1 MGIYEKAA
9 RVAGE
14 FTRETIERGR
24 RRVAEL
30 VRVDSPPVRS
40 GRFPNPAD
48 YLSGVDDSALYRN
61 PAIRRPE
68 DIQPEAILVEMGS
81 EIPRA
86 PSVKRRLAA
95 RGEADRYLNLIAEVA
110 DLPQKQG
117 LSGTPTAGGLP
128 QVENKTQLKPLVA
141 RGLTY
146 DQGEFERMARS
157 NPVARNA
164 IRATVERVAQASEY
178 YAAPDLDW
186 EAIAAAP
193 GMSPEDRFKAGAAMR
208 ESTERAAEILNLEW
222 YHNPDIDPAQIIREQ
237 AYSMVPGFVLH
248 EFGMDPTLQGRRRT
262 TFIEH
267 RAQSSVLRWVWDQ
280 RERWLGV
287 VQNAS
292 GSPGLLADVAVP
304 GITVQGMPVIDS
316 RKLLLVS
323 NQRIGL
329 NLEGLSDLRASWYAS
344 QGKTEWFV
352 SALMHRRKWG
362 NGFPLFKMDS
372 ESAKAKGVSDS
383 IAQAAKDFFYSGQAY
398 MGLPPGVTM
407 EMLQFDSD
415 TGFLAAMEYFD
426 KEILRSLGALASE
439 IGQNGGSYNL
449 ADVQQAE
456 RLRQLQGYAE
466 QIKSSRRTWIQ
477 TACDVLIGDLAVVPE
492 LRIDGIMTRSDAEVL
507 NIWEGVGRVRALVN
521 PDGSPLYTPEDI
533 RTLSDSV
540 GVPFTTAED
549 SAEDQEMAGNE
560 NKSAPLLVGALQV
573 AQQVLGS
580 LVATELNPNPIAP
593 VSAILLLSAAGV
605 PEETAKKMVEAQI
618 GFPISD
624 FTISNPTAI
633 PAVKKIANSAEAQEF
648 GEEMAGDDL
657 TDGPESAASGVTLG
671 PWAESGELDGLALVT
686 DAGPEAAFIHRAK
699 ALGEVNTAPTS
710 AMRETAA
717 RALEWRAKFKRGGTE
732 VGVARARDIAGGRN
746 LSEETIRRMKAY
758 FSRHAV
764 DRDADGFNSGEDGF
778 PSAGR
783 IAWDLW
789 GGNAGRDFA
798 ERKAAE
804 FDKVRESAAGLR
816 AAKPA
821 VMVFG
826 RDGQA
831 FATFRELNGAEKAV
845 AWSRLYSGI
854 QASGT
859 TLTAIADAIG
869 ERQRADF
876 AKLAAP
882 FIAAGQVA
890 KIAGL
895 SVDYAAEYEKAFA
908 PLLANWSQFN
918 RRELL
923 SEIKAQ
929 AGSNWTPSVEP
940 ETFAAELDQVVAA
953 RASILANQINDDL
966 NRRLREVATVEAT
979 GAQSLAAISGL
990 ALPLAT
996 WEKLAVNAVT
1006 QTANLTRE
1014 EVARVEG
1021 PPVELATY
1029 SAIMD
1034 KVTCS
1039 NCRSV
1044 DGEVFQFGSADY
1056 LENRPP
1062 NKNCLSTL
1070 GPYGNV
1076 CRCIYVYKFGTAA
1089 PGKFE
1094 GSGVGAEAE

>member
-14 FTRETIERGR
+14 FTRDTIERGR

-30 VRVDSPPVRS
+30 VRVDAPPVRS
-40 GRFPNPAD
+40 GRIPNPAD
-48 YLSGVDDSALYRN
+48 YLGGVDDSALFRN

-68 DIQPEAILVEMGS
+68 DIQPEAILVQMGS

-110 DLPQKQG
+110 DLPNKQG

-193 GMSPEDRFKAGAAMR
+193 GMSPEDRYKAGAAMR

-222 YHNPDIDPAQIIREQ
+222 FHNPDIDPSQIIREQ
-237 AYSMVPGFVLH
+237 SYSMVPGFVLH
-248 EFGMDPTLQGRRRT
+248 EFGIDPTLQGRRRT
-262 TFIEH
+262 TFVEH

-329 NLEGLSDLRASWYAS
+329 NLEGLSDLRAAWYAS

-521 PDGSPLYTPEDI
+521 PDGSPLYTPDDI
-533 RTLSDSV
+533 RSLSDTV

-605 PEETAKKMVEAQI
+605 PEDTAKKMVEAQI

-624 FTISNPTAI
+624 FTISNPTAA
-633 PAVKKIANSAEAQEF
+633 PAVKKIATSAEAQEF

-657 TDGPESAASGVTLG
+657 DDGPESAGAGVALG

-699 ALGEVNTAPTS
+699 ALGEVDTKPTG
-710 AMRETAA
+710 AMRGA
-717 RALEWRAKFKRGGTE
+717 
-732 VGVARARDIAGGRN
+732 
-746 LSEETIRRMKAY
+746 
-758 FSRHAV
+758 
-764 DRDADGFNSGEDGF
+764 
-778 PSAGR
+778 
-783 IAWDLW
+783 
-789 GGNAGRDFA
+789 
-798 ERKAAE
+798 
-804 FDKVRESAAGLR
+804 AAGLKS
-816 AAKPA
+816 AKAA

-882 FIAAGQVA
+882 FIAAGQVN

-895 SVDYAAEYEKAFA
+895 SVDYLAEYEKAFA

-929 AGSNWTPSVEP
+929 AGSNWTPSAEP

-966 NRRLREVATVEAT
+966 NRRLREAATVEAT
-979 GAQSLAAISGL
+979 GGQSLAAVSGL
-990 ALPLAT
+990 AMPLAT

-1039 NCRSV
+1039 NCRAV
-1044 DGEVFQFGSADY
+1044 DGEVFEFGSADY
-1056 LENRPP
+1056 IQNRPP

-1094 GSGVGAEAE
+1094 GSGLG

>member
-9 RVAGE
+9 RKAGDL
-14 FTRETIERGR
+14 TRDAIERGR
-24 RRVAEL
+24 RRVAEF
-30 VRVDSPPVRS
+30 VRVEAPPVRS
-40 GRFPNPAD
+40 GRIPDPAG
-48 YLSGVDDSALYRN
+48 YLSRVDDSALFRN

-68 DIQPEAILVEMGS
+68 DIQPETVLVELGS
-81 EIPRA
+81 EIPRS
-86 PSVKRRLAA
+86 PSVRRRLAA

-110 DLPQKQG
+110 DLPKKQG

-193 GMSPEDRFKAGAAMR
+193 GMSREDRFKAGADMR
-208 ESTERAAEILNLEW
+208 EATERAAEILNLEW
-222 YHNPDIDPAQIIREQ
+222 YHNPDLDPSQIIREQ

-248 EFGMDPTLQGRRRT
+248 EFGIDPTLQGRRRT
-262 TFIEH
+262 TFVEH

-287 VQNAS
+287 VQNAA
-292 GSPGLLADVAVP
+292 GSPGLLADVATP

-407 EMLQFDSD
+407 EMLEFDSD

-492 LRIDGIMTRSDAEVL
+492 LRIDGIMTRSDSEVL
-507 NIWEGVGRVRALVN
+507 QIWEGVARVRGMVN
-521 PDGSPLYTPEDI
+521 ADGSPVYTADDI
-533 RTLSDSV
+533 RMLSDTL
-540 GVPFTTAED
+540 GVPYT
-549 SAEDQEMAGNE
+549 SAEE
-560 NKSAPLLVGALQV
+560 
-573 AQQVLGS
+573 
-580 LVATELNPNPIAP
+580 
-593 VSAILLLSAAGV
+593 SAADQ
-605 PEETAKKMVEAQI
+605 ALA
-618 GFPISD
+618 
-624 FTISNPTAI
+624 
-633 PAVKKIANSAEAQEF
+633 
-648 GEEMAGDDL
+648 EEMAGDDL
-657 TDGPESAASGVTLG
+657 TSGAESAGSGVALG
-671 PWAESGELDGLALVT
+671 PWAESAELNGESLIT
-686 DAGPEAAFIHRAK
+686 DSGPEAAFIHRAK
-699 ALGEVNTAPTS
+699 ALGDVDTAPTG
-710 AMRETAA
+710 AMQETAA
-717 RALEWRAKFKRGGTE
+717 RALEWRAKFKRGGTAI
-732 VGVARARDIAGGRN
+732 GVARARDIANGRN
-746 LSEETIRRMKAY
+746 LSEETIRRMRAY
-758 FSRHAV
+758 FSRHIS
-764 DRDADGFNSGEDGF
+764 DRLAEGFESGEAGF

-789 GGNAGRDFA
+789 GGNSGRDWA
-798 ERKAAE
+798 DRKVAE
-804 FDKVRESAAGLR
+804 FDAVREAAAGLR

-821 VMVFG
+821 VMIWG
-826 RDGQA
+826 RDGRG
-831 FATFRELNGAEKAV
+831 FATFRELRGAETAV
-845 AWSRLYSGI
+845 AWARLYSGI
-854 QASGT
+854 QTSAD
-859 TLTAIADAIG
+859 TLTTVSDAIA
-869 ERQRADF
+869 ERQRAAF
-876 AKLAAP
+876 LKLAAP
-882 FIAAGQVA
+882 LISAGKVS
-890 KIAGL
+890 KISGL
-895 SVDYAAEYEKAFA
+895 SVDYAPEYKAAFY
-908 PLLANWSQFN
+908 PILSNWSAFN

-929 AGSNWTPSVEP
+929 TGASWEAAPEP
-940 ETFAAELDQVVAA
+940 ETFAAELDQVVEA
-953 RASILANQINDDL
+953 RAEILANQINDDL
-966 NRRLREVATVEAT
+966 NRRLREAAAVEAT
-979 GAQSLAAISGL
+979 GGQSLAAL
-990 ALPLAT
+990 AALPLPLAT
-996 WEKLAVNAVT
+996 WGKLAVNAVT

-1021 PPVELATY
+1021 PPIEIATY

-1039 NCRSV
+1039 NCRRV
-1044 DGEVFQFGSADY
+1044 DGEVFEFGSSEYVA
-1056 LENRPP
+1056 NRPP

-1094 GSGVGAEAE
+1094 GSAVGVDG

>member
-9 RVAGE
+9 RKAGD
-14 FTRETIERGR
+14 FTRDAIERGR
-24 RRVAEL
+24 RRVAEF
-30 VRVDSPPVRS
+30 VRVETPPVRS
-40 GRFPNPAD
+40 GRLPDPAG
-48 YLSGVDDSALYRN
+48 YLGRVDDSALFRN

-68 DIQPEAILVEMGS
+68 DIQPETVLVEMGS
-81 EIPRA
+81 EIPRS
-86 PSVKRRLAA
+86 PSVRRRLAA

-110 DLPQKQG
+110 DLPKKQG

-193 GMSPEDRFKAGAAMR
+193 GMSREDRFKAGAAMR
-208 ESTERAAEILNLEW
+208 EATERAAEILNLEW
-222 YHNPDIDPAQIIREQ
+222 YHNPDLDPAQIIREQ

-248 EFGMDPTLQGRRRT
+248 EFGIDPTLQGRRRT
-262 TFIEH
+262 TFVEH

-292 GSPGLLADVAVP
+292 GSPGLLADVATP

-329 NLEGLSDLRASWYAS
+329 NLEGLSDLRAAWYAS

-362 NGFPLFKMDS
+362 NGFPLFKMDA

-407 EMLQFDSD
+407 EMLEFDSD

-507 NIWEGVGRVRALVN
+507 QIWEGVARVRGMVN
-521 PDGSPLYTPEDI
+521 PDGSPLYTPDDI
-533 RTLSDSV
+533 RTLSDTL
-540 GVPFTTAED
+540 GVPYTSAEE

-573 AQQVLGS
+573 AQQVLAS
-580 LVATELNPNPIAP
+580 LVATPENPNPIAP

-605 PEETAKKMVEAQI
+605 PEDTAKKMVEAQI

-624 FTISNPTAI
+624 YSISNPTAI
-633 PAVKKIANSAEAQEF
+633 PAINKIAEIAEES
-648 GEEMAGDDL
+648 GEEMAADDL
-657 TDGPESAASGVTLG
+657 ADGAESAGSGVALG

-699 ALGEVNTAPTS
+699 ALGDIDTAPTS
-710 AMRETAA
+710 GMRETAA
-717 RALEWRAKFKRGGTE
+717 RALEWRAKYKRGGTAI
-732 VGVARARDIAGGRN
+732 GVARARDIANGRN
-746 LSEETIRRMKAY
+746 LSEETIRRMRAY
-758 FSRHAV
+758 FSRHV
-764 DRDADGFNSGEDGF
+764 SDRLAEGFESGEDGF

-789 GGNAGRDFA
+789 GGNAGRDWA
-798 ERKAAE
+798 DRKVAE
-804 FDKVRESAAGLR
+804 FDRVREAAAGLR

-821 VMVFG
+821 VMVWG
-826 RDGQA
+826 RDGRG
-831 FATFRELNGAEKAV
+831 FATFRELAGAEKAV
-845 AWSRLYSGI
+845 AWARLYSGI
-854 QASGT
+854 QTSGD
-859 TLTAIADAIG
+859 TLTTIADAIA

-882 FIAAGQVA
+882 FIAAGQVN
-890 KIAGL
+890 KIAAL
-895 SVDYAAEYEKAFA
+895 SVDYVPEYEKAFI
-908 PLLANWSQFN
+908 PLLSNWSAFN

-923 SEIKAQ
+923 AEIKAQ
-929 AGSNWTPSVEP
+929 TGGSWTPSAEP
-940 ETFAAELDQVVAA
+940 ETFAAELEQVVQA
-953 RASILANQINDDL
+953 RAGILANQINDDL
-966 NRRLREVATVEAT
+966 NRRLREAAAVEAT
-979 GAQSLAAISGL
+979 GGQSLAAVAGL

-996 WEKLAVNAVT
+996 WGKLAVNAVT

-1021 PPVELATY
+1021 PPVETATY

-1039 NCRSV
+1039 NCRQV
-1044 DGEVFQFGSADY
+1044 DGKVFQFGSAEY
-1056 LENRPP
+1056 LANRPP
-1062 NKNCLSTL
+1062 NKKCLSTL

-1076 CRCIYVYKFGTAA
+1076 CRCVYVYKFGTAA
-1089 PGKFE
+1089 PGKFDGPAVGGE
-1094 GSGVGAEAE
+1094 G

>member
-1 MGIYEKAA
+1 MGLYEKAA
-9 RVAGE
+9 EKAGS
-14 FTRETIERGR
+14 FTRGAIERGR

-30 VRVDSPPVRS
+30 VRVDVAPVRS
-40 GRFPNPAD
+40 GRFPDPAD
-48 YLSGVDDSALYRN
+48 YLSRVDDSALFRN

-81 EIPRA
+81 EVPRS
-86 PSVKRRLAA
+86 PNVKRRLAA
-95 RGEADRYLNLIAEVA
+95 RGEADRYLSIIAEVA
-110 DLPQKQG
+110 DLPKKQG

-193 GMSPEDRFKAGAAMR
+193 GMSREDRFKAGAAMR
-208 ESTERAAEILNLEW
+208 EATERAAEILNLEW
-222 YHNPDIDPAQIIREQ
+222 FHNPDLDPSQIIREQ
-237 AYSMVPGFVLH
+237 SYSMVPGFVLH
-248 EFGMDPTLQGRRRT
+248 EFGIDPTLQGRRRT
-262 TFIEH
+262 TFVEH

-280 RERWLGV
+280 RERWLGI
-287 VQNAS
+287 VQNAA
-292 GSPGLLADVAVP
+292 GSPGLLADVATP

-329 NLEGLSDLRASWYAS
+329 NLEGLSDLRAAWYAS

-362 NGFPLFKMDS
+362 NGFPLFKMDA

-383 IAQAAKDFFYSGQAY
+383 IAQAAKDFFFSGQAY

-407 EMLQFDSD
+407 EMLEFDSD

-492 LRIDGIMTRSDAEVL
+492 LRIDGIMTRSDSEVL
-507 NIWEGVGRVRALVN
+507 QIWEGVARVRGMVN
-521 PDGSPLYTPEDI
+521 ADGSPVYTADDI
-533 RTLSDSV
+533 RTLSDTL
-540 GVPFTTAED
+540 GVPYTSAAE
-549 SAEDQEMAGNE
+549 SAEDQAIAEEVAADDVGEGSESAG
-560 NKSAPLLVGALQV
+560 
-573 AQQVLGS
+573 
-580 LVATELNPNPIAP
+580 
-593 VSAILLLSAAGV
+593 AGV
-605 PEETAKKMVEAQI
+605 A
-618 GFPISD
+618 
-624 FTISNPTAI
+624 
-633 PAVKKIANSAEAQEF
+633 
-648 GEEMAGDDL
+648 
-657 TDGPESAASGVTLG
+657 LG
-671 PWAESGELDGLALVT
+671 PWAESAELNGESLIT
-686 DAGPEAAFIHRAK
+686 DSGPEAAFIHRAK
-699 ALGEVNTAPTS
+699 GLGDVDTAPTS
-710 AMRETAA
+710 GMRETAA
-717 RALEWRAKFKRGGTE
+717 RALEWRAKYGRGGTA
-732 VGVARARDIAGGRN
+732 VGVARARDIANGRN
-746 LSEETIRRMKAY
+746 LSEETIRRMRAY
-758 FSRHAV
+758 FSRHNS
-764 DRDADGFNSGEDGF
+764 DRLAEGFESGEAGF

-789 GGNAGRDFA
+789 GGNAGRDWSD
-798 ERKAAE
+798 RKVAE
-804 FDKVRESAAGLR
+804 FDKIREAAASLR

-821 VMVFG
+821 TMVYG
-826 RDGQA
+826 RDGRG
-831 FATFRELNGAEKAV
+831 FATFRELAGAEKAV
-845 AWSRLYSGI
+845 AWARLYSGI
-854 QASGT
+854 QASAD
-859 TLTAIADAIG
+859 TLTAVADAIG

-876 AKLAAP
+876 ARRVAP
-882 FIAAGQVA
+882 LIASGQVS

-895 SVDYAAEYEKAFA
+895 SVDYVAEYEKAFE
-908 PLLANWSQFN
+908 PLLANWSAFN

-923 SEIKAQ
+923 AEIKAQ
-929 AGSNWTPSVEP
+929 AGANWTPSAEP
-940 ETFAAELDQVVAA
+940 ETFAAELDQVVQA
-953 RASILANQINDDL
+953 RAGILANQINDDL
-966 NRRLREVATVEAT
+966 NRRLREAAAVEAT
-979 GAQSLAAISGL
+979 GGQSLAAVSGL

-996 WEKLAVNAVT
+996 WGKLAVNAVT

-1021 PPVELATY
+1021 PPVETATY

-1034 KVTCS
+1034 KVTCQ
-1039 NCRSV
+1039 NCRRV
-1044 DGEVFQFGSADY
+1044 DGEVFQFGSSEY
-1056 LENRPP
+1056 LANRPP

-1094 GSGVGAEAE
+1094 GPAVGAE

>member
-9 RVAGE
+9 RKAGD
-14 FTRETIERGR
+14 FTRDAIERGR
-24 RRVAEL
+24 RRVAEF
-30 VRVDSPPVRS
+30 VRVETPPVRS
-40 GRFPNPAD
+40 GRLPDPAG
-48 YLSGVDDSALYRN
+48 YLGRVDDSALFRN

-68 DIQPEAILVEMGS
+68 DIQPETVLVEMGS
-81 EIPRA
+81 EIPRS
-86 PSVKRRLAA
+86 PSVRRRLAA

-110 DLPQKQG
+110 DLPKKQG

-193 GMSPEDRFKAGAAMR
+193 GMSREDRFKAGAAMR
-208 ESTERAAEILNLEW
+208 EATERAAEILNLEW
-222 YHNPDIDPAQIIREQ
+222 YHNPDLDPAQIIREQ

-248 EFGMDPTLQGRRRT
+248 EFGIDPTLQGRRRT
-262 TFIEH
+262 TFVEH

-292 GSPGLLADVAVP
+292 GSPGLLADVPVA

-329 NLEGLSDLRASWYAS
+329 NLEGLSDLRAAWYAS

-407 EMLQFDSD
+407 EMLEFDSD

-507 NIWEGVGRVRALVN
+507 NIWEGVARVRGMVN
-521 PDGSPLYTPEDI
+521 PDGSPVYTADDI
-533 RTLSDSV
+533 RTLSDTL
-540 GVPFTTAED
+540 GVPYTSAEE
-549 SAEDQEMAGNE
+549 SAEDQ
-560 NKSAPLLVGALQV
+560 AL
-573 AQQVLGS
+573 A
-580 LVATELNPNPIAP
+580 
-593 VSAILLLSAAGV
+593 
-605 PEETAKKMVEAQI
+605 
-618 GFPISD
+618 
-624 FTISNPTAI
+624 
-633 PAVKKIANSAEAQEF
+633 
-648 GEEMAGDDL
+648 EEMAGEAIGADDVAS
-657 TDGPESAASGVTLG
+657 GPESAGEGVALG

-699 ALGEVNTAPTS
+699 ALGDIDTAPTS
-710 AMRETAA
+710 GMRETAA
-717 RALEWRAKFKRGGTE
+717 RALEWRAKYKRGGTAI
-732 VGVARARDIAGGRN
+732 GVARARDIANGRN
-746 LSEETIRRMKAY
+746 LSEETIRRMRAY
-758 FSRHAV
+758 FSRHV
-764 DRDADGFNSGEDGF
+764 SDRLAEGFESGEDGF

-789 GGNAGRDFA
+789 GGNAGRDWA
-798 ERKAAE
+798 DRKVAE
-804 FDKVRESAAGLR
+804 FDRVREAAAGLR

-821 VMVFG
+821 VMVWG
-826 RDGQA
+826 RDGRG
-831 FATFRELNGAEKAV
+831 FATFRELAGAEKAV
-845 AWSRLYSGI
+845 AWARLYSGI
-854 QASGT
+854 QTSAD
-859 TLTAIADAIG
+859 TLTTVADAIG
-869 ERQRADF
+869 ERQRAEF
-876 AKLAAP
+876 ARRVAP
-882 FIAAGQVA
+882 FIAAGQVG

-895 SVDYAAEYEKAFA
+895 SVDFVPEYEKAFA
-908 PLLANWSQFN
+908 PLLSNWSAFN

-923 SEIKAQ
+923 AEIKAQ
-929 AGSNWTPSVEP
+929 TGGSWTPSAEP
-940 ETFAAELDQVVAA
+940 ETFAAELDQVVQA
-953 RASILANQINDDL
+953 RAGILANQINDDL
-966 NRRLREVATVEAT
+966 NRRLREAAAVEAT
-979 GAQSLAAISGL
+979 GGQSLAAVAGL

-996 WEKLAVNAVT
+996 WGKLAVNAVT

-1021 PPVELATY
+1021 PPVETATY

-1039 NCRSV
+1039 NCRQV
-1044 DGEVFQFGSADY
+1044 DGEVFQFGSAEY
-1056 LENRPP
+1056 LANRPP
-1062 NKNCLSTL
+1062 NKKCLSTL

-1076 CRCIYVYKFGTAA
+1076 CRCVYVYKFGTAA
-1089 PGKFE
+1089 PGKFDGPAVGGE
-1094 GSGVGAEAE
+1094 G

>member
-9 RVAGE
+9 RKAGD
-14 FTRETIERGR
+14 FTREAIERGR
-24 RRVAEL
+24 RRVAEF
-30 VRVDSPPVRS
+30 VRVETPPVRS
-40 GRFPNPAD
+40 GRLPDPAG
-48 YLSGVDDSALYRN
+48 YLGRVDDSALFRN

-68 DIQPEAILVEMGS
+68 DIQPETVLVEMGS
-81 EIPRA
+81 EIPRS
-86 PSVKRRLAA
+86 PSVRRRLAA

-110 DLPQKQG
+110 DLPKKQG

-178 YAAPDLDW
+178 YAAPDVDW

-193 GMSPEDRFKAGAAMR
+193 NMSREDRFKAGAAMR
-208 ESTERAAEILNLEW
+208 EATERAAEILNLEW
-222 YHNPDIDPAQIIREQ
+222 YHNPDLDPAQIIREQ

-248 EFGMDPTLQGRRRT
+248 EFGIDPTLQGRRRT
-262 TFIEH
+262 TFVEH

-292 GSPGLLADVAVP
+292 GSPGLLADVPVA

-329 NLEGLSDLRASWYAS
+329 NLEGLSDLRAAWYAS

-407 EMLQFDSD
+407 EMLEFDSD

-507 NIWEGVGRVRALVN
+507 NIWEGVARVRGMVN
-521 PDGSPLYTPEDI
+521 PDGSPVYTADDI
-533 RTLSDSV
+533 RTLSDTL
-540 GVPFTTAED
+540 GVPYTSAEE
-549 SAEDQEMAGNE
+549 SAEDQ
-560 NKSAPLLVGALQV
+560 AL
-573 AQQVLGS
+573 A
-580 LVATELNPNPIAP
+580 
-593 VSAILLLSAAGV
+593 
-605 PEETAKKMVEAQI
+605 
-618 GFPISD
+618 
-624 FTISNPTAI
+624 
-633 PAVKKIANSAEAQEF
+633 
-648 GEEMAGDDL
+648 EEMAGEAIGADDVAS
-657 TDGPESAASGVTLG
+657 GPESAGEGVALG

-699 ALGEVNTAPTS
+699 ALGDVDTAPTS
-710 AMRETAA
+710 GMRETAA
-717 RALEWRAKFKRGGTE
+717 RALEWRAKYKRGGTAI
-732 VGVARARDIAGGRN
+732 GVARARDIANGRN
-746 LSEETIRRMKAY
+746 LSEETIRRMRAY
-758 FSRHAV
+758 FSRHV
-764 DRDADGFNSGEDGF
+764 SDRLAEGFESGEDGF

-789 GGNAGRDFA
+789 GGNAGRDWA
-798 ERKAAE
+798 DRKVAE
-804 FDKVRESAAGLR
+804 FDRVREAAAGLR

-821 VMVFG
+821 VMVWG
-826 RDGQA
+826 RDGRG
-831 FATFRELNGAEKAV
+831 FATFRELAGAEKAV
-845 AWSRLYSGI
+845 AWARLYSGI
-854 QASGT
+854 QTSAD
-859 TLTAIADAIG
+859 TLTTVADAIG
-869 ERQRADF
+869 ERQRAEF
-876 AKLAAP
+876 ARRVAP
-882 FIAAGQVA
+882 FIAAGQVG

-895 SVDYAAEYEKAFA
+895 SVDFVPEYEKAFA
-908 PLLANWSQFN
+908 PLLSNWSAFN

-923 SEIKAQ
+923 AEIKAQ
-929 AGSNWTPSVEP
+929 TGGSWTPSAEP
-940 ETFAAELDQVVAA
+940 ETFAAELEQVVQA
-953 RASILANQINDDL
+953 RAGILANQINDDL
-966 NRRLREVATVEAT
+966 NRRLREAAAVEAT
-979 GAQSLAAISGL
+979 GGQSLAAVAGL

-996 WEKLAVNAVT
+996 WGKLAVNAVT

-1021 PPVELATY
+1021 PPVETATY

-1039 NCRSV
+1039 NCRQV
-1044 DGEVFQFGSADY
+1044 DGEVFQFGSAEY
-1056 LENRPP
+1056 LANRPP
-1062 NKNCLSTL
+1062 NKKCLSTL

-1089 PGKFE
+1089 PGKFDGPAVGGE
-1094 GSGVGAEAE
+1094 G

>member
-9 RVAGE
+9 RVAGD

-193 GMSPEDRFKAGAAMR
+193 GMSPEARYKAGAAMR

-262 TFIEH
+262 TFVEH

-477 TACDVLIGDLAVVPE
+477 TACDILIGDLAVVPE

-533 RTLSDSV
+533 RSLSDTL
-540 GVPFTTAED
+540 GVPYTSAED
-549 SAEDQEMAGNE
+549 SAEGQ
-560 NKSAPLLVGALQV
+560 AL
-573 AQQVLGS
+573 A
-580 LVATELNPNPIAP
+580 
-593 VSAILLLSAAGV
+593 
-605 PEETAKKMVEAQI
+605 
-618 GFPISD
+618 
-624 FTISNPTAI
+624 
-633 PAVKKIANSAEAQEF
+633 
-648 GEEMAGDDL
+648 EEMAGDDL
-657 TDGPESAASGVTLG
+657 TDGPESAGEGVALG
-671 PWAESGELDGLALVT
+671 PWAESGELDGVALIT
-686 DAGPEAAFIHRAK
+686 DAGPEAAFIHMAK
-699 ALGEVNTAPTS
+699 TMGDVDTAPTV
-710 AMRETAA
+710 AMAETAA
-717 RALEWRAKFKRGGTE
+717 RALEWRAKFKRGGTA
-732 VGVARARDIAGGRN
+732 VGVARARDIANGRN

-758 FSRHAV
+758 FSRHV
-764 DRDADGFNSGEDGF
+764 SDRLAEGFESGEAGF

-789 GGNAGRDFA
+789 GGNAGRDWA

-804 FDKVRESAAGLR
+804 FDRVREAAAGLR
-816 AAKPA
+816 AANPA
-821 VMVFG
+821 VMVWG
-826 RDGQA
+826 RDGRG
-831 FATFRELNGAEKAV
+831 FATFRDLDGPEKAV
-845 AWSRLYSGI
+845 AWARLYSGI
-854 QASGT
+854 QTSAD
-859 TLTAIADAIG
+859 TLTTVADAIG
-869 ERQRADF
+869 ERQRAEF
-876 AKLAAP
+876 AKRVAP
-882 FIAAGQVA
+882 FVAAGQVG

-929 AGSNWTPSVEP
+929 AGASWTPSPEA
-940 ETFAAELDQVVAA
+940 ETFAAELDQVVQA
-953 RASILANQINDDL
+953 RAVILANQINDDL
-966 NRRLREVATVEAT
+966 NRRLREAAAVEAT
-979 GAQSLAAISGL
+979 GGQSLAAIAGL

-996 WEKLAVNAVT
+996 WGKLAVNAVT

-1021 PPVELATY
+1021 PPVESATY

-1044 DGEVFQFGSADY
+1044 DGEVFEFGSADY
-1056 LENRPP
+1056 IENRPP